1 MQFFLLYYCIMRFF
15 VLFYFARGDTLDKI
29 LLGLRIKE
37 ARIEREYSIECLA
50 EAVGLNKSTISRYE
64 RGEIENPKMPVI
76 ESIGNVLHVSPAWLI
91 GKSED
96 KTFSPYGSI
105 SLIYT
110 PNHIF
115 APLKN
120 MRKSMRYSPEKVAYA
135 IGISK
140 DDYLAIENG
149 YNTDCVTLAKIAM
162 FYCCTTDYA
171 LSFDGI
177 LNEDETL
184 GFLEKKLLPLQNI
197 FGALCPDDQ
206 DRVIQF
212 ASELFEKN
220 PN

>member
-1 MQFFLLYYCIMRFF
+1 MDR
-15 VLFYFARGDTLDKI
+15 A

-37 ARIEREYSIECLA
+37 ARIDREYNIEDLA
-50 EAVGLNKSTISRYE
+50 DAIGVHKSTISRYE

-76 ESIGNVLHVSPAWLI
+76 ESIGNALHVNPAWLV

-96 KTFSPYGSI
+96 KTFSPCGPV
-105 SLIYT
+105 SLVYT

-115 APLKN
+115 TPLKN
-120 MRKSMRYSPEKVAYA
+120 MRKAMRYSPEKVAYA

-140 DDYLAIENG
+140 DDYLAIEKG
-149 YNTDCVTLAKIAM
+149 YNTDCITLAKIAM

-177 LNEDETL
+177 LDEDETL
-184 GFLEKKLLPLQNI
+184 DFLKKKVLRLQNI
-197 FGALCPDDQ
+197 FGALSSSDQ
-206 DRVIQF
+206 DQVIAF
-212 ASELFEKN
+212 ASELLEKN